1 MTASLL
7 PEIREHCLRR
17 VMSRCASPAAAGKR
31 TRAAQ
36 IESGDR
42 HAVIGVSKHWARGKE
57 LIERQRTMEDVA
69 VGQAEDALQ
78 IEWRETLPP
87 DHARFEARR
96 MGLYRLNHEVG
107 DGFAVLFPRRAIG
120 KLRCDVLAEQA
131 CHVRAG
137 WREAVVEG
145 RGNTHLADGGPAPAM
160 ADAIAIGFVHVR

>member
-1 MTASLL
+1 MTASFLQ
-7 PEIREHCLRR
+7 EIRLQEIRLQEIRDYGLRR
-17 VMSRCASPAAAGKR
+17 VMSRCASHSAAGMG

-42 HAVIGVSKHWARGKE
+42 HAVIGVSQHWARGKE

-96 MGLYRLNHEVG
+96 IGLYRLNHEVG
-107 DGFAVLFPRRAIG
+107 NSFAMLFP
-120 KLRCDVLAEQA
+120 
-131 CHVRAG
+131 
-137 WREAVVEG
+137 
-145 RGNTHLADGGPAPAM
+145 
-160 ADAIAIGFVHVR
+160 